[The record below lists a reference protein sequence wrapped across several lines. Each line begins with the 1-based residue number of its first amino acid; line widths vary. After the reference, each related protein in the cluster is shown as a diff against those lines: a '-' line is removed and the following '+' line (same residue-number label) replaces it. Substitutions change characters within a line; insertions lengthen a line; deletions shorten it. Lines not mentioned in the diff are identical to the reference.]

1 MISKVADGAVCME
14 VGVGPSRLF
23 DPARE
28 AYIMPNSATTFIY
41 AVFNTAENLC
51 LFNRRVIKQKLT
63 RSNRI
68 LKMLRRKGVPLL

>member
-41 AVFNTAENLC
+41 AVFNTAE
-51 LFNRRVIKQKLT
+51 I
-63 RSNRI
+63 S
-68 LKMLRRKGVPLL
+68 LLI